1 MRDQPEDIPGQAAS
15 HRRACWT
22 VGDQTARRP
31 PAVDPVPGAALD
43 PVNWARN
50 VNIHEIQAANGSG

>member
-1 MRDQPEDIPGQAAS
+1 VEHQRHAELAGLLG
-15 HRRACWT
+15 R
-22 VGDQTARRP
+22 RRP
-31 PAVDPVPGAALD
+31 GWAAAGRLQPVPGAALD